1 VAADFTGK
9 TALITGAGR
18 GIGRAI
24 ALGLADGGA
33 GVILLART
41 AGQLDETSALLREQ
55 GVPAGRI
62 SVLPAD
68 LADDRD
74 RGRAAAAALTA
85 GGVDILV
92 NNAATPAGASAP
104 RDLATWSTRTSW
116 PRSTPRCLATSA
128 PPGRLRPT

>member
-24 ALGLADGGA
+24 ALGLADAGA
-33 GVILLART
+33 GVVLLART
-41 AGQLDETSALLREQ
+41 AGQLDETSALLRER

-62 SVLPAD
+62 SVLLAD
-68 LADDRD
+68 LADKEDRS
-74 RGRAAAAALTA
+74 RAVAAALTA

-92 NNAATPAGASAP
+92 NNAATVELLGPTTGIAAADLLPGLRGQRRRAGRAHRRRPARHA
-104 RDLATWSTRTSW
+104 
-116 PRSTPRCLATSA
+116 
-128 PPGRLRPT
+128 